1 MERLRDIGESGLLAR
16 LFPVYAATTAG
27 DFSAAE
33 PVGDITTVSD
43 VRPRAV
49 DDALVGPGDDA
60 AVVPARSGSVVV
72 TTDSMVRGLDWR
84 DDWSTPEDVGWKV
97 VGQNLADVAAMGARP
112 TSLVL
117 ALAVDPDTG
126 VDWCVGLATGVATA
140 AARHG
145 VAVAGGDLSAAPPGV
160 VVVTVTA
167 LGDLA
172 GRPPVLRSGARPGDL
187 VAVCGTL
194 GRSGTGLELLQRGAR
209 RPETPDG
216 TDHARAEAEPMAVG
230 TGGAATEVDE
240 EPPEGEAG
248 VIHAHRRAPVPHLAA
263 GPLVAGLATAMIDVS
278 DGLVLD
284 LTRVATASDVRIDL
298 HRSALSSFA
307 VPLTEIVGEDQAW
320 RQVLGGGE
328 EHALVATFPPDT
340 GLDVLAGGDPTLRWV
355 RIGTVRAAS
364 GLPEDDAPRVTVD
377 GADAAP
383 TGWDH
388 FTR

>member
-1 MERLRDIGESGLLAR
+1 MERLRDVGESGLLAR

-27 DFSAAE
+27 EVSAAE
-33 PVGDITTVSD
+33 PARDIAAAAEI
-43 VRPRAV
+43 RPGAV

-60 AVVPARSGSVVV
+60 AVVPVRSGSVVV

-84 DDWSTPEDVGWKV
+84 DDWSAPEDVGWKV

-117 ALAVDPDTG
+117 ALAADPETG
-126 VDWCVGLATGVATA
+126 VDWCVGLATGVAAA

-145 VAVAGGDLSAAPPGV
+145 VVVVGGDLSAAPPGV

-167 LGDLA
+167 LGDLG

-194 GRSGTGLELLQRGAR
+194 GRSGAGLELL
-209 RPETPDG
+209 
-216 TDHARAEAEPMAVG
+216 EAGDDAGHDVS
-230 TGGAATEVDE
+230 TGLNEV
-240 EPPEGEAG
+240 EAG

-278 DGLVLD
+278 DGLVRD

-298 HRSALSSFA
+298 HGSALSSFA
-307 VPLTEIVGEDQAW
+307 ASLAEIVGEGGAW

-340 GLDVLAGGDPTLRWV
+340 GLDALAGGDPALRWV
-355 RIGTVRAAS
+355 RIGTVRASSDAL
-364 GLPEDDAPRVTVD
+364 GDDAPRVTVD
-377 GADAAP
+377 GTDAAP

-388 FTR
+388 FAR